1 MIMTDTTGE
10 AVFFFKNH
18 KLNTIILLSILLPDA
33 LLAVSVRL
41 FIYFQ

>member
-10 AVFFFKNH
+10 AVFKKNQ

-41 FIYFQ
+41 FISFQ

>member
-1 MIMTDTTGE
+1 MIRTDNTGE
-10 AVFFFKNH
+10 AVFQKNQ

-41 FIYFQ
+41 FISFQ